1 MAQFNGMVVTNKGRE
16 LLARALAS
24 KGKFIITAAAL
35 GDGAYSGNFRECEE
49 LVNKKLDL
57 ILMGAY
63 SEKGSTKITVGIT
76 NKNVSES
83 FRTNEIG
90 VYAKLEGDTKAI
102 LYAYDVAVEADTV
115 PNNALGTTLELVYDI
130 YFDVSSEVE
139 VILEITDS
147 IAFLTQDIAKRD
159 FIKTDIISGG
169 NLKDKTQLEAD
180 KQYYADDG
188 KWYQNIGGDRPWTT
202 GNGVPDS
209 LFKELSW
216 KEINKD
222 LNGKL
227 DTGTYE
233 GKASD
238 LKKDIDNLSN
248 GKYDK
253 TGGKL
258 SGTVILDTPSGSNS
272 SRVEFQTA
280 GVNKGYV
287 GRIEN
292 VTKGYIGVHNYA
304 TDKYMRLFDD
314 GTAEIGADNLITPT
328 KEVIGG
334 MNEELRFIANNSG
347 RKIGELYYIQNSGT
361 KIIGQYYFD
370 KNTYGLYK
378 CLNTTTS
385 VNNDSNFIDD
395 SNFTIALLARDNQ
408 SKIVNLNKTD
418 YLYSGSFSGAGTF
431 AITNILKY
439 NLIQLTIVISTSDT
453 ITTHAQYSVCFTPTT
468 KFDWGDNQHTLGA
481 IAISVTAGT
490 LYISGAGAQYVK
502 IKEIYGIG
510 KKEA

>member
-49 LVNKKLDL
+49 LVSKKLDL

-169 NLKDKTQLEAD
+169 DLKDKTQLEAD
-180 KQYYADDG
+180 KQYYANDG
-188 KWYQNIGGDRPWTT
+188 KWYQNIGGDRPWTA

-209 LFKELSW
+209 LFKEISW

-227 DTGTYE
+227 DKGTYTK
-233 GKASD
+233 KASD
-238 LKKDIDNLSN
+238 LDDE
-248 GKYDK
+248 KYDK
-253 TGGKL
+253 TGGTL
-258 SGTVILDTPSGSNS
+258 TGTVILDTLAGSNS
-272 SRVEFQTA
+272 SRTEFRTA
-280 GVNKGYV
+280 GENKGYV

-292 VTKGYIGVHNYA
+292 VIKKYIGLHNYI

-314 GTAEIGADNLITPT
+314 GTAEIGANNLNTLS
-328 KEVIGG
+328 KEVIAAI
-334 MNEELRFIANNSG
+334 NELLVFITNNAG
-347 RKIGELYYIQNSGT
+347 RKIGDLFYIQNVGT

-370 KNTYGLYK
+370 RNTYGLYK

-395 SNFTIALLARDNQ
+395 SNFTLALLARDNQ
-408 SKIVNLNKTD
+408 SKITNLNKTD
-418 YLYSGSFSGAGTF
+418 YLYSGSFSGSGTF